1 MTQELDEKTRVA
13 MLKMIASGILF
24 IAGSIMFV
32 SDIDVALNTIGF
44 LAYISSV
51 GLFLATEGKRRALK
65 NYRKFIKQ

>member
-24 IAGSIMFV
+24 IAGSIMYV
-32 SDIDVALNTIGF
+32 GDIDIALNTLG
-44 LAYISSV
+44 LLSYICSV
-51 GLFLATEGKRRALK
+51 GLFLSTEGKRRALK